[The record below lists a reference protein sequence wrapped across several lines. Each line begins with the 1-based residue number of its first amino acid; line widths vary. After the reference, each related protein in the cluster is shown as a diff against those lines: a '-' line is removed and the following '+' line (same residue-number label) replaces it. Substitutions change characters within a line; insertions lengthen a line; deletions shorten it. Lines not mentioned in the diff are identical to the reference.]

1 MDTFNCPTFNC
12 PKCGRVVSVYW
23 ATCPYC
29 YDSSEEYNKAKND
42 AINAAGL
49 DAKEL
54 RKNSGGNGWLIFV
67 GVTFAIAIV
76 LFVWVFILDSQ
87 PKSFGP
93 SDYTKASYATNKD
106 SYGNDSFTAFV
117 AAKQEVEELLKSP
130 STAEFCDIDDA
141 SITRS
146 GDRWTIAGYVDAQN
160 GFGATLRKKFFVEVT
175 FTGYEKYRQNL
186 CYIED

>member
-1 MDTFNCPTFNC
+1 MATFKC
-12 PKCGRVVSVYW
+12 PKCGKEVSVYS
-23 ATCPYC
+23 ATCPFC
-29 YDSSEEYNKAKND
+29 YTGSEEYNKAKDD
-42 AINAAGL
+42 AISAAGI
-49 DAKEL
+49 DPKETAKK
-54 RKNSGGNGWLIFV
+54 RGGNGGLIFV

-76 LFVWVFILDSQ
+76 LFVWNFILDSR
-87 PKSFGP
+87 PKSYGP
-93 SDYTKASYATNKD
+93 SDYTKSSYATNKD

-117 AAKQEVEELLKSP
+117 AAQQEVEELLKSP

-146 GDRWTIAGYVDAQN
+146 GDRWTITGYVDAQN